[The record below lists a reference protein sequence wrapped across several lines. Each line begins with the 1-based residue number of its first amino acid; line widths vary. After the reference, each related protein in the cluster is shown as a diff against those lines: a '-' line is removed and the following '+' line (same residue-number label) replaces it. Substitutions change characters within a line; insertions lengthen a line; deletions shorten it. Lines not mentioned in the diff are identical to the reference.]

1 MTTYF
6 TAATFGFLRE
16 LAANNNRVWWEANKS
31 RYLSHVRE
39 PALDFIADFAGPLAT
54 ISPRFRADTRTNG
67 GSLMRPYRDAR
78 FARNETPY
86 KTNVGIQF
94 RHENGADVH
103 APGFYLHL
111 EPSRSFAGAG
121 MWSPTPAVAATIR
134 HAIDADPAGWS
145 DAAHDRAF
153 VGNWSLGED
162 DVVRLK
168 RIPKG
173 FDPDHPHPD
182 DLRLRSF
189 VARTTLTQK
198 EIVTPGFADD
208 LLESFKETAP
218 FTRFLCTAIGVAF

>member
-6 TAATFGFLRE
+6 TAATFAFLRD
-16 LAANNNRVWWEANKS
+16 LAANNDRGWWESNKD

-39 PALDFIADFAGPLAT
+39 PALDFIADFAGRLGT
-54 ISPRFRADTRTNG
+54 ISPHFRADTRTNG
-67 GSLMRPYRDAR
+67 GSLMRPHRDAR
-78 FARNETPY
+78 FARNNTPY

-94 RHENGADVH
+94 RHEAGVDVH

-111 EPSRSFAGAG
+111 EPARSFAGAG
-121 MWSPTPAVAATIR
+121 IWSPTPALAATIR
-134 HAIDADPAGWS
+134 QAINSDPAGWS
-145 DAAHDRAF
+145 EVAHSAVIAA
-153 VGNWSLGED
+153 NWSLGDD

-168 RIPKG
+168 RVPKG
-173 FDPDHPHPD
+173 LDPDHPHPD
-182 DLRLRSF
+182 DLRLKSF

-198 EIVTPGFADD
+198 EVVASGFADG